1 MRTLFAVLSLSTGLG
16 SGGAA
21 AAPPLRLV
29 QAIPLDGVE
38 GRIDH
43 LAADTKGQRLFVAAL
58 GNGTVEVV
66 DLRSGRRSRRLRGFH
81 EPQGLGFVAS
91 PPRLFVANGA
101 DGTCEVLHGETFT
114 HLRTLRFSADA
125 DNVRY
130 DPRTRQV
137 YVGYGSGAL
146 GGCDAAT
153 GYSLDD
159 IVLPAHPESFQVESA
174 GSRVFVNVP
183 DTREVVLI
191 ERARGRSVTQWHI
204 EDFAANYPMALDE
217 AGHRLF
223 IGCRHPAAVLVLD
236 DRSGRRLAAVP
247 IDGDVDDLFYDAET
261 GRVLASCGAGF
272 IDVLGVT
279 RPGRLA
285 VIARLAT
292 ARGAR
297 TGLYVPGLRRLYLA
311 IPHGGAQRAEIRV
324 FAVSQ

>member
-114 HLRTLRFSADA
+114 HLRTLRFVVRRDA
-125 DNVRY
+125 DRRIVDRRRRLWQRSARGPRRGNGRQSGRY
-130 DPRTRQV
+130 RA
-137 YVGYGSGAL
+137 S
-146 GGCDAAT
+146 
-153 GYSLDD
+153 
-159 IVLPAHPESFQVESA
+159 AHPESFQLESA

-297 TGLYVPGLRRLYLA
+297 TGLYVPGLRRFYLA
-311 IPHGGAQRAEIRV
+311 IPHGGTQRAEIRV

>member
-1 MRTLFAVLSLSTGLG
+1 MPLPRTLAQLRTTAASAASRSPTSSPPKSGSTRCWPKPNAPAVRLPSEGNVRSGGILRLLHGSRWLSLEGRGGGRRRAVCHRITRATHTHHLRARMRDSMRTLFAVLSLSTGLG

-91 PPRLFVANGA
+91 PSRLFVANGA

-130 DPRTRQV
+130 DP
-137 YVGYGSGAL
+137 
-146 GGCDAAT
+146 
-153 GYSLDD
+153 
-159 IVLPAHPESFQVESA
+159 
-174 GSRVFVNVP
+174 
-183 DTREVVLI
+183 
-191 ERARGRSVTQWHI
+191 
-204 EDFAANYPMALDE
+204 
-217 AGHRLF
+217 
-223 IGCRHPAAVLVLD
+223 
-236 DRSGRRLAAVP
+236 
-247 IDGDVDDLFYDAET
+247 
-261 GRVLASCGAGF
+261 
-272 IDVLGVT
+272 
-279 RPGRLA
+279 
-285 VIARLAT
+285 
-292 ARGAR
+292 
-297 TGLYVPGLRRLYLA
+297 
-311 IPHGGAQRAEIRV
+311 
-324 FAVSQ
+324 

>member
-130 DPRTRQV
+130 DPRTRWV

-146 GGCDAAT
+146 GVRDAAT
-153 GYSLDD
+153 GDSLDD
-159 IVLPAHPESFQVESA
+159 IVLPRTPSLFSSSQPAHAYSSMFPTRVKSCSSSERVAARLPS
-174 GSRVFVNVP
+174 GTSRTSP
-183 DTREVVLI
+183 PT
-191 ERARGRSVTQWHI
+191 TQWRSTRR
-204 EDFAANYPMALDE
+204 DTVCSSAAGTPQRCSSSMIDPDE
-217 AGHRLF
+217 GWRPF
-223 IGCRHPAAVLVLD
+223 RSMGTSMTSSTTRRQAAFW
-236 DRSGRRLAAVP
+236 RAVVR
-247 IDGDVDDLFYDAET
+247 DSSTCWG
-261 GRVLASCGAGF
+261 
-272 IDVLGVT
+272 
-279 RPGRLA
+279 
-285 VIARLAT
+285 
-292 ARGAR
+292 
-297 TGLYVPGLRRLYLA
+297 
-311 IPHGGAQRAEIRV
+311 
-324 FAVSQ
+324 